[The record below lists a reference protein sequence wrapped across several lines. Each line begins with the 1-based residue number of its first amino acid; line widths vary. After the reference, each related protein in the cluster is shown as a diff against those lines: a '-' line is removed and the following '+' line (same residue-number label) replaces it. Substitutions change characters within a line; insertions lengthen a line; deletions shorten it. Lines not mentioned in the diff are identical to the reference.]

1 LDDNL
6 TIKLDKAKT
15 GPTGVKQAALI
26 VLQGDSLGT
35 SIPLDRETVTI
46 GRGSD
51 CELRLDDN
59 LASRQ
64 HARLIYRR
72 SESGIGFE
80 LHELGSTNGTFVNG
94 KLVEDSVVLIDGD
107 KIRVGRHVFK
117 YALLDEYESAFQER
131 LEQLIIRDDLTNL
144 LTQRSFYV
152 DFERQVARREAQAD
166 PGSLSILMMD
176 LDHFKGVNDRYGHL
190 VGSQTIKQ
198 IGEIIE
204 SRLRAGDV
212 AARYGGEE
220 YVAYLQDLPMER
232 AVSIAERL
240 RAAVADH
247 VIVVTR
253 KGQEVRLQVTISI
266 GIAFY
271 PLDGR
276 TPLEL
281 IERADLALYRAK
293 KQGRNRVE
301 IYDPAVDHVDEAGY
315 ERLDFSP
322 LLRNTDSEA

>member
-1 LDDNL
+1 MDDNL
-6 TIKLDKAKT
+6 TIKLDKTKT
-15 GPTGVKQAALI
+15 APTGVRQAALI

-64 HARLIYRR
+64 HARLVFR
-72 SESGIGFE
+72 SDSGTSGYD
-80 LHELGSTNGTFVNG
+80 LHDLGSTNGTFVNG
-94 KLVEDSVVLIDGD
+94 KLVEDPIVLADGD

-117 YALLDEYESAFQER
+117 FALLDEYESAFQER
-131 LEQLIIRDDLTNL
+131 IEQLIIRDDLTNL
-144 LTQRSFYV
+144 LTQRSFYM
-152 DFERQVARREAQAD
+152 DFERQVARRNGQAD
-166 PGSLSILMMD
+166 HGSLSILMMD
-176 LDHFKGVNDRYGHL
+176 LDHFKNVNDRFGHL

-198 IGEIIE
+198 IGEIVE

-220 YVAYLQDLPMER
+220 YIAYLQDLPAER
-232 AVSIAERL
+232 ALSIAERL
-240 RAAVADH
+240 RVAVQDH
-247 VIVVTR
+247 AIVVTR

-266 GIAFY
+266 GLSHY
-271 PLDGR
+271 PRDGR
-276 TPLEL
+276 TPLDL

-293 KQGRNRVE
+293 KLGRNRVE
-301 IYDPAVDHVDEAGY
+301 VYDPEVDHVDEVGY
-315 ERLDFSP
+315 QRLDFSP
-322 LLRNTDSEA
+322 LLRGTDAEG